1 MVLKLKI
8 LWKSWRKENKLIMKV
23 TYSMDKYKEAENY
36 KEQMEVVEGEM
47 IYVNMPMANS
57 FLNLRTKE
65 GDMLSIAYPLVMK
78 IEWVHMPEWTRLN
91 ESQVVDSAVMRLK
104 NLDNE
109 LEIQKNTFDQE
120 ARLKESLEKGEGV
133 N

>member
-1 MVLKLKI
+1 
-8 LWKSWRKENKLIMKV
+8 
-23 TYSMDKYKEAENY
+23 
-36 KEQMEVVEGEM
+36 
-47 IYVNMPMANS
+47 
-57 FLNLRTKE
+57 
-65 GDMLSIAYPLVMK
+65 
-78 IEWVHMPEWTRLN
+78 MPEWTRLN

>member
-1 MVLKLKI
+1 M
-8 LWKSWRKENKLIMKV
+8 KSWRKENKLIMKV
-23 TYSMDKYKEAENY
+23 TDSMDKYKEAENY

>member
-1 MVLKLKI
+1 M
-8 LWKSWRKENKLIMKV
+8 KSWRKENKLIMKV

-109 LEIQKNTFDQE
+109 LEIQKNTFAQE

>member
-1 MVLKLKI
+1 M
-8 LWKSWRKENKLIMKV
+8 KSWRKENKLIMKV

>member
-1 MVLKLKI
+1 MS
-8 LWKSWRKENKLIMKV
+8 SWRKENKLIMKV

>member
-1 MVLKLKI
+1 M
-8 LWKSWRKENKLIMKV
+8 KSWRKENKLIMKV

-91 ESQVVDSAVMRLK
+91 ETQVVDSAVMRLK

>member
-1 MVLKLKI
+1 M
-8 LWKSWRKENKLIMKV
+8 KSWRKENKLIMNV

-47 IYVNMPMANS
+47 IYVNMPMADS

>member
-1 MVLKLKI
+1 M
-8 LWKSWRKENKLIMKV
+8 KSWRKENKLIMKV

-36 KEQMEVVEGEM
+36 KEKMEVVEGEM

>member
-1 MVLKLKI
+1 
-8 LWKSWRKENKLIMKV
+8 MKV

-78 IEWVHMPEWTRLN
+78 IEWVYMPEWTRLN

>member
-1 MVLKLKI
+1 M
-8 LWKSWRKENKLIMKV
+8 KSWRKENKLIMKV

-91 ESQVVDSAVMRLK
+91 ESQVVDSAEMRLK